1 MPVIDIQEI
10 LKIAPH
16 RYPMVMVD
24 RIIECDDDKKIVGLK
39 NLTYNEP
46 FFQGHF
52 PGRPIMPGV
61 LQLEAMAQVGGILMS
76 RRTGLKGFV
85 PLFMA
90 VDKARF
96 RRMITPGDQMRI
108 ELEIIN
114 ARARVL
120 RLRGKVLVD
129 GRVAAEAELLFM
141 ITDQKAEL

>member
-1 MPVIDIQEI
+1 MSVIDIQEI

-24 RIIECDDDKKIVGLK
+24 RILECDDDKKIVGLK

-52 PGRPIMPGV
+52 PGRPIMPAV

-108 ELEIIN
+108 ELEVIN

-141 ITDQKAEL
+141 ITDQKAEI